1 MRRRN
6 RMPTS
11 IRRPPSL
18 PLLIIL
24 VALLT
29 TAPAA
34 LAQIRIAAAVAGT
47 VTDSSDAVVPGAAVQ
62 LVDERTGI
70 TRDTVTNASGGFLFP
85 DLSFGSYRVTVTLQG
100 FQTAVYEQV
109 TVESSR
115 TTDLRVKL
123 VVGSLDEQ
131 VQVKGVSP
139 VLEMTSNVVS
149 TTVNNKALSE
159 LPLNGRSTFVFAR
172 LMPGTQT
179 PANSGNTHYNGMPG
193 GTINGTI
200 DGINNASNGF
210 KSGGTSFFATV
221 PPRLGAME
229 EVTIETAGLGADAG
243 AEGAVNLKFITKR
256 GTNQYHGSG
265 FEQLQHE
272 GLRANSFFNDAR
284 GLAKPKLRQH
294 DFGGNLG
301 GPLPLGPL
309 KDKLFFFIN
318 YETAYIPRT
327 QNQTNTM
334 LTAEAQQGIFRYQTA
349 NGETRTANLLQ
360 IAAQNGSQS
369 TVDPIIASLL
379 VKQNQAIPNG
389 TLTGTNDIRT
399 NSLVWL

>member
-11 IRRPPSL
+11 IRRPSSL
-18 PLLIIL
+18 PLVIIL

-29 TAPAA
+29 TPPAA
-34 LAQIRIAAAVAGT
+34 LAQIRIAGAIAGT

-62 LVDERTGI
+62 MVDELTAIGKDI
-70 TRDTVTNASGGFLFP
+70 VTNDSGGFVFP

-100 FQTAVYEQV
+100 FHAAVYEHV
-109 TVESSR
+109 KVESSR
-115 TTDLRVKL
+115 TTDLRIKL
-123 VVGSLDEQ
+123 QVGALDEKVQ
-131 VQVKGVSP
+131 VQGVSP

-179 PANSGNTHYNGMPG
+179 PVNSGNTHYNGMPG

-221 PPRLGAME
+221 QPRLGAME

-243 AEGAVNLKFITKR
+243 AEGAVNLKFIIRRRPASCAPPTCCR
-256 GTNQYHGSG
+256 SP
-265 FEQLQHE
+265 
-272 GLRANSFFNDAR
+272 RRMDFNR
-284 GLAKPKLRQH
+284 RS
-294 DFGGNLG
+294 
-301 GPLPLGPL
+301 
-309 KDKLFFFIN
+309 IRRSRRCWRSR
-318 YETAYIPRT
+318 IR
-327 QNQTNTM
+327 
-334 LTAEAQQGIFRYQTA
+334 RW
-349 NGETRTANLLQ
+349 RTA
-360 IAAQNGSQS
+360 
-369 TVDPIIASLL
+369 
-379 VKQNQAIPNG
+379 
-389 TLTGTNDIRT
+389 R
-399 NSLVWL
+399 W